1 MITMNQSRLHIP
13 FSKDERII
21 IALVVLAHLA
31 FIVPFNFGLTP
42 KPPNYLNDKRVMAN
56 LLPPDNPAPPK
67 QTPPPAP
74 KMPTETP
81 KPTPKLPPKPEV
93 KKVERAPKA
102 SLAPA
107 QSAPPQDAQ
116 TPPSKSSESSQ
127 NASAQSAPPQAA
139 QTPPSKSSESSQSTT
154 VAPPTSSGRVSGT
167 PIQTDIGKLIVV
179 YQPDADAYYP
189 SFSKRAGEQGEVIVR
204 LTIDETGV
212 VEDVRLLQ
220 SSSYP
225 RLDTAAMEIGKRYR
239 FKPYLINGS
248 PAKISTNL
256 LIKFNLKSP

>member
-21 IALVVLAHLA
+21 IALVILAHLA

-81 KPTPKLPPKPEV
+81 KSTPKPTPKPEV
-93 KKVERAPKA
+93 KKVELAPKA

-107 QSAPPQDAQ
+107 QSASPQD
-116 TPPSKSSESSQ
+116 
-127 NASAQSAPPQAA
+127 A